1 MTWSK
6 TLLITSIAG
15 LTFFPWPSLLDPAAA
30 ATAPSPKVWKN
41 SPICRDDY
49 FPLAVWLQDPIN
61 AAKYQ
66 QIGINLFV
74 GLWQGPTQEQLDVLK
89 RSGMSVICEQN
100 NVALQNLENKAI
112 IGWMHGDEPDNA
124 QGPRGLG
131 GYGPPIAPEKIVAE
145 YERMRKADETRPIL
159 LNLGQGVA
167 WDGWSGRGARTNHP
181 EDYAE
186 YVKGCDVASF
196 DIYPVTHKRPE
207 IASNLWYVSYGVD
220 RLVKWTG
227 GSKNVWAC
235 IETTHIANPDALPT
249 AAQVRSE
256 VWLAL
261 VHGARG
267 IVYFSHEFKPKFIE
281 AGIFAHPEIAE
292 EVKKTNVQIRELAR
306 VLNSQTELE
315 AATVE
320 PSKNEI
326 QISILCKRQGNVLY
340 IFAVSERDGATEG
353 TFKLANLHGD
363 AEIEVIGENRSLKA
377 ANGRFEDPFNGYSV
391 HLYRVKQ

>member
-1 MTWSK
+1 
-6 TLLITSIAG
+6 
-15 LTFFPWPSLLDPAAA
+15 
-30 ATAPSPKVWKN
+30 
-41 SPICRDDY
+41 
-49 FPLAVWLQDPIN
+49 
-61 AAKYQ
+61 
-66 QIGINLFV
+66 
-74 GLWQGPTQEQLDVLK
+74 
-89 RSGMSVICEQN
+89 
-100 NVALQNLENKAI
+100 
-112 IGWMHGDEPDNA
+112 
-124 QGPRGLG
+124 
-131 GYGPPIAPEKIVAE
+131 
-145 YERMRKADETRPIL
+145 
-159 LNLGQGVA
+159 
-167 WDGWSGRGARTNHP
+167 
-181 EDYAE
+181 
-186 YVKGCDVASF
+186 
-196 DIYPVTHKRPE
+196 
-207 IASNLWYVSYGVD
+207 VD

-227 GSKNVWAC
+227 GSKNIWAC

-306 VLNSQTELE
+306 VLNSQTDLE

-377 ANGRFEDPFNGYSV
+377 ANGRFEDRFNGYSV